1 MICQNANRAD
11 QTSLSAFKPP
21 AIKRKIV
28 KFVPVIRTGSCR
40 FTWSNFCL
48 SSAVVRRRPESLR
61 PWWFDE
67 QDKLLRWSVA
77 FYLWDWSRS
86 VLLEQNK
93 RATKQIETWLLEKST
108 NEKRTKSAN
117 LGQSLLE
124 LQIEIEWNERWDH
137 IVNFGMELGQ
147 RIGWIHRHPQIS
159 AGSDINGTLCGEG
172 GEHSMIRTRNIDLL
186 NFGLCW
192 KWARRMRWTSD
203 AFDNNE
209 CSERMIENDEA

>member
-137 IVNFGMELGQ
+137 IANFGMDLRQ
-147 RIGWIHRHPQIS
+147 HIGWIHRHPQYRLV
-159 AGSDINGTLCGEG
+159 ASDINGMLCCVAKAMSTAWSGPEILTCWTLDCAE
-172 GEHSMIRTRNIDLL
+172 
-186 NFGLCW
+186 
-192 KWARRMRWTSD
+192 
-203 AFDNNE
+203 
-209 CSERMIENDEA
+209 SEREEWDGQVMLLIIMNAAKEG